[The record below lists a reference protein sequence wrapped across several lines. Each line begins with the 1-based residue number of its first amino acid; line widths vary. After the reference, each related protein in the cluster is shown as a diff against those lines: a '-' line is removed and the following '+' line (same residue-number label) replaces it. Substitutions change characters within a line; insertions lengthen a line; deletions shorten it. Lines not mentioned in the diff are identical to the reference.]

1 MKLESLRQNVILRWQ
16 QSPELRSLSENI
28 VEWRCVLNFGILG
41 YYRHARIFPIS
52 NLCSSTDLRV
62 VWKVISSGVL
72 DKIHWDNDQNVLM
85 SCHQPRS
92 AVTAII
98 LSLNFV
104 TCQYSK
110 QFLEVK
116 NWNIPNVQL
125 FRFNFFVSRLCLKYS
140 DHDWICHGENEL
152 DKPSGQHKWTNINW
166 LRSCIKKHQNNIKKH
181 QNNIKK
187 LLVNF
192 EITLR

>member
-1 MKLESLRQNVILRWQ
+1 MWVYSRLVSLPSQLMKLESLRQDVILRWQ

-28 VEWRCVLNFGILG
+28 VEWRSVLNFGILG

-98 LSLNFV
+98 LSLDFV
-104 TCQYSK
+104 AYEYSK
-110 QFLEVK
+110 KFLKV
-116 NWNIPNVQL
+116 NWNNPNVQL
-125 FRFNFFVSRLCLKYS
+125 FRFDSFWF
-140 DHDWICHGENEL
+140 
-152 DKPSGQHKWTNINW
+152 P
-166 LRSCIKKHQNNIKKH
+166 IK
-181 QNNIKK
+181 
-187 LLVNF
+187 
-192 EITLR
+192 